1 MESIIESYQNAESSE
16 QTVQRVGVT
25 APSLVTE
32 VTLTV
37 NGTGSTPLS
46 TADVVVRGEG
56 GVYATVQNKENGTYT
71 FMLPRASTAT
81 VAISADGY
89 QAASLNITA
98 ANTATATYA
107 TTQALTAA
115 ARASAKSEANTAKS

>member
-1 MESIIESYQNAESSE
+1 M
-16 QTVQRVGVT
+16 
-25 APSLVTE
+25 
-32 VTLTV
+32 

-46 TADVVVRGEG
+46 TADVVVRGEDG
-56 GVYATVQNKENGTYT
+56 TYATVSNKENGTYT
-71 FMLPRASTAT
+71 FTLPRASTAT